1 MSAGLRG
8 TILVGWPQGDPGQL
22 TKPAK
27 PYPVFSLS
35 FLLIQGVESSPWEVR
50 ARWEQRGEGRR
61 GRARPLQ
68 QHVFQLGSAQ
78 LSWSPFGSIHMKYWD
93 KFRKTDTQDPLIHHL
108 HMSLKNSLCMENF
121 QSLHMYFNTN
131 IHVCILGLVLLNKK
145 QILSPCQVR
154 NFSVWVRCS
163 VWSIQQELVNLLVS

>member
-1 MSAGLRG
+1 MHKSSRKPWLMSAGLRG

-93 KFRKTDTQDPLIHHL
+93 KFRKLTLKTHSFTTSTCHWRTVYAWRISNHFICISTLIF
-108 HMSLKNSLCMENF
+108 MSAF
-121 QSLHMYFNTN
+121 
-131 IHVCILGLVLLNKK
+131 
-145 QILSPCQVR
+145 
-154 NFSVWVRCS
+154 WV
-163 VWSIQQELVNLLVS
+163 